1 VQDELIK
8 FFENFVSSRR
18 ARLFH
23 KVLNKRTS
31 YITVAIEDI
40 YQSHNASAVLRTC
53 DCFGIHDI
61 HIIENRNVFEVNP
74 DVALG
79 SSKWLNINKYTS
91 NKNNTNPA
99 LKELKNQGYRLVATL
114 PDENAVALPD
124 FSIEKGKFALLFGTE
139 LTGLSTEAKE
149 LADEYLHIPMH
160 GFTESFNIS
169 VSAAIII
176 HYLVN
181 KLHDS
186 NISWGIAQERKKEI
200 YLQWLK
206 NTVKH
211 ADKLEQKF
219 LNSQK

>member
-1 VQDELIK
+1 VQDELII
-8 FFENFVSSRR
+8 FFENFVTDRR

-23 KVLNKRTS
+23 EILNNRTS
-31 YITVAIEDI
+31 YITVAMEDI

-53 DCFGIHDI
+53 DCFGIQDI
-61 HIIENRNVFEVNP
+61 HIIENRNEFQVNP

-79 SSKWLNINKYTS
+79 SSKWLNIKKYSTLE
-91 NKNNTNPA
+91 NNTINA
-99 LKELKNQGYRLVATL
+99 LKHLKSEGYRLVATL
-114 PDENAVALPD
+114 PDKDAVALRD

-139 LTGLSTEAKE
+139 LTGLSSEARE
-149 LADEYLHIPMH
+149 LADEYLHIPMY

-186 NISWGIAQERKKEI
+186 NISWCISGERKKEI

-211 ADKLEQKF
+211 AEKLEQKF
-219 LNSQK
+219 LNSRK